1 MKRIVTGML
10 VVTLIFALALTGCQ
24 PAEVPEDTPD
34 VVSEPIVIAALNGPT
49 GMGMVQLMD
58 QTDKYAITTYQA
70 PDEVSG
76 KIITGEVD
84 LACVPSN
91 LAAVLYNKTQGQ
103 IVAISVE
110 TLGVLYLVENGG
122 ETIQS
127 IADLAGKTVYGSGKG
142 GSPEYILQK
151 LLNEAGLT
159 DVTIEWMANHSD
171 VASTL
176 MANQGSIALLPEP
189 FVTVVTSKNPAL
201 RVAVDLNEG
210 WVEATGLDL
219 PMGVLVATKSFVEER
234 GDDLAIFLKD
244 YRASVDFVNNNPEEA
259 GAAIS
264 QWGFI
269 ADPTVATKAIP
280 GSNIV
285 LYEEDTSV
293 SKEML
298 ESFFGVLFE
307 MNPASIGGAMPDEGL
322 YY

>member
-110 TLGVLYLVENGG
+110 TLGVLYLIENGG

-127 IADLAGKTVYGSGKG
+127 MADLAGKTVYGSGKG

-151 LLNEAGLT
+151 LLNEAGVT

-201 RVAVDLNEG
+201 RVAIDLNEG

-264 QWGFI
+264 EWGFI
-269 ADPTVATKAIP
+269 ADPLVATKAIP

-307 MNPASIGGAMPDEGL
+307 MNPASIGGVMPDEGL

>member
-10 VVTLIFALALTGCQ
+10 VVTLIFVLALTGCQ

-234 GDDLAIFLKD
+234 GDDLTIFLKD

>member
-24 PAEVPEDTPD
+24 PAEVPEEPLD

-110 TLGVLYLVENGG
+110 TLGVLYLIENGG

-127 IADLAGKTVYGSGKG
+127 MADLAGKTVYGSGKG

-269 ADPTVATKAIP
+269 ADPLVATKAIP

>member
-1 MKRIVTGML
+1 
-10 VVTLIFALALTGCQ
+10 
-24 PAEVPEDTPD
+24 
-34 VVSEPIVIAALNGPT
+34 
-49 GMGMVQLMD
+49 
-58 QTDKYAITTYQA
+58 
-70 PDEVSG
+70 VSG

>member
-24 PAEVPEDTPD
+24 PAEVPEDTPA

>member
-24 PAEVPEDTPD
+24 PAEAPEESPD
-34 VVSEPIVIAALNGPT
+34 VVSAPIIIAALNGPT

-91 LAAVLYNKTQGQ
+91 LAAVLYNKTEGQ

-122 ETIQS
+122 ETITS
-127 IADLAGKTVYGSGKG
+127 IADLAGKTLYGSGKG

-151 LLNEAGLT
+151 LLNEAGVT

-189 FVTVVTSKNPAL
+189 FVTVVTSKNPDL

-264 QWGFI
+264 EWGFI
-269 ADPTVATKAIP
+269 ADPQVATKAIP

-285 LYEEDTSV
+285 LYEEDTSI

>member
-1 MKRIVTGML
+1 
-10 VVTLIFALALTGCQ
+10 
-24 PAEVPEDTPD
+24 
-34 VVSEPIVIAALNGPT
+34 
-49 GMGMVQLMD
+49 MGMVQLMD

-110 TLGVLYLVENGG
+110 TLGVLYLIENGG

-127 IADLAGKTVYGSGKG
+127 MADLAGKTVYGSGKG

-151 LLNEAGLT
+151 LLNEAGVT

-201 RVAVDLNEG
+201 RVAIDLNEG

-264 QWGFI
+264 EWGFI
-269 ADPTVATKAIP
+269 ADPLVATKAIP

-307 MNPASIGGAMPDEGL
+307 MNPASIGGVMPDEGL

>member
-10 VVTLIFALALTGCQ
+10 VVTLIFVLALTGCQ

>member
-1 MKRIVTGML
+1 MKRIVTGL
-10 VVTLIFALALTGCQ
+10 LIVTLIFALVLTGCQ
-24 PAEVPEDTPD
+24 PAETPD
-34 VVSEPIVIAALNGPT
+34 TVSKPIVIAALNGPT

-58 QTDKYAITTYQA
+58 QTDKYDITTYQA
-70 PDEVSG
+70 PDEVAG

-84 LACVPSN
+84 MACLPSN
-91 LAAVLYNKTQGQ
+91 VAAVLYNKTQGQ

-122 ETIQS
+122 QTVNS
-127 IADLAGKTVYGSGKG
+127 ISDLAGKTVYGSGKG
-142 GSPEYILQK
+142 GSPEYVFQK
-151 LLNEAGLT
+151 LLNEAGVT
-159 DVTIEWMANHSD
+159 DVKIQWMANHSD

-176 MANQGSIALLPEP
+176 MANTGAIGLLPEP
-189 FVTVVTSKNPAL
+189 FVTVVTLKNPAL

-210 WVEATGLDL
+210 WLEATGLDL

-234 GDDLAIFLKD
+234 AEDLEVFLKD

-259 GAAIS
+259 GVAIS

-269 ADPTVATKAIP
+269 ADPAVATKAIP

-298 ESFFGVLFE
+298 KNFFQILFE
-307 MNPASIGGAMPDEGL
+307 MNPASVGGALPDDGL